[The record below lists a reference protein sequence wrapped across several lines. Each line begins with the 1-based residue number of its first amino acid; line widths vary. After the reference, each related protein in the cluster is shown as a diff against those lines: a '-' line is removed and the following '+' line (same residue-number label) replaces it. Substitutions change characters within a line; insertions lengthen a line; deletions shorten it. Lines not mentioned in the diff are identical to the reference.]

1 MASRDSDKP
10 IPSIEEVIERR
21 VSQARKEEVL
31 TIYQD
36 LLQTIWNRIL
46 PTLGRVTV
54 MVIMERTLAITQKK
68 YPPISHLQVTNH
80 GIVFSDLHRHVD
92 EVEHDLLR
100 LALNDFIVNL
110 IDILAMLTGNILV
123 EQLVKEIEGKIP

>member
-1 MASRDSDKP
+1 MDHKEPDKQ
-10 IPSIEEVIERR
+10 IPAIEDVIESR
-21 VSQARKEEVL
+21 VAQARKEEVL

-54 MVIMERTLAITQKK
+54 VVIIERALTITQKK
-68 YPPISHLQVTNH
+68 YPILRHLRVVQE
-80 GIVFSDLHRHVD
+80 GIDFQEMQMHVD
-92 EVEHDLLR
+92 EVGHDRLR
-100 LALNDFIVNL
+100 EGLNELIVTL

-123 EQLVKEIEGKIP
+123 EQLVKEIEDNMP

>member
-1 MASRDSDKP
+1 MTHRDSEKP
-10 IPSIEEVIERR
+10 VPSIEEIIERR

-54 MVIMERTLAITQKK
+54 MVIMERALAITQKK
-68 YPPISHLQVTNH
+68 YPPVRHLRVTND
-80 GIVFSDLHRHVD
+80 GVVFAQLQQHVD
-92 EVEHDLLR
+92 EVEHEALR
-100 LALNDFIVNL
+100 RALNDLIVNL

>member
-1 MASRDSDKP
+1 MAKRDLEKP
-10 IPSIEEVIERR
+10 VPSIEEVIERR

-54 MVIMERTLAITQKK
+54 MVIMERTLAITHKK

-80 GIVFSDLHRHVD
+80 GISFTELQQHVD
-92 EVEHDLLR
+92 DVEHEVLR
-100 LALNDFIVNL
+100 LALNDLIVNL